1 MFFSYLSNH
10 IVSSFSSTNEIAATY
25 HKLVWFEENVSFS
38 RYLLC
43 ERIFQKVLCLFFIYL
58 LFIHL
63 LCENTFF
70 HRCSLLSEDTCFLSF
85 YAVQSLAE
93 RSSLYISLWNIC
105 IKKWQGL
112 IYTAE
117 QVADMISNDDIGEIE
132 STDSLNKKSSSFS
145 SDDEPSCQ
153 FEACSSNDELSF
165 QSEVDNSSNSDSEFM
180 VDESLLK
187 NVLLEIVLW
196 SVKKREEGSQTIVEL
211 SKQEVSF
218 QTMGEL
224 SELEE
229 AFQTMGEEP
238 WGQGEGSRIVWQEII
253 LILPTRKWTRQ

>member
-1 MFFSYLSNH
+1 M
-10 IVSSFSSTNEIAATY
+10 
-25 HKLVWFEENVSFS
+25 
-38 RYLLC
+38 
-43 ERIFQKVLCLFFIYL
+43 
-58 LFIHL
+58 
-63 LCENTFF
+63 
-70 HRCSLLSEDTCFLSF
+70 
-85 YAVQSLAE
+85 QSLAE

-117 QVADMISNDDIGEIE
+117 QVADMIMNDDIGEIE

-180 VDESLLK
+180 LDESLLK

-196 SVKKREEGSQTIVEL
+196 SVKKREEGSQTMVEL

-238 WGQGEGSRIVWQEII
+238 WGQEEGSRIVWQEII
-253 LILPTRKWTRQ
+253 LILPTRKWTRQWAIMLVKQNDIVEKSADTSEQQYATMDDGNPNESNADINISETTAVDQDIGSNNKADDSTSNDTW